1 MSTDTTPA
9 QAGDPAGRPEDRVA
23 VPPVVTLFEYAG
35 AGAGYVGREVADA
48 LGLPFHAQAF
58 SSSQLEQGAA
68 SDPDAALEQNAALAS
83 VLSVMGGAY
92 RGFEGRDVVTTQ
104 QEKYDL
110 VADNNRTVH
119 RFAKEGGVIVGRNA
133 TVILADRPRTLH
145 VLLTGSVADRVARS
159 AREAGISTEHAARRQ
174 QREDDVRA
182 QMSQVLYGWDPR
194 TPDRYDLV
202 ANTSRIPLDGVVA
215 AVVQTVRAL
224 AG

>member
-1 MSTDTTPA
+1 MSTDTSR
-9 QAGDPAGRPEDRVA
+9 QAGDPAERPEDRA
-23 VPPVVTLFEYAG
+23 TVPPVVTFFEYHG
-35 AGAGYVGREVADA
+35 AGAEYVGRAVADA
-48 LGLPFHAQAF
+48 LGQPFHAQAF
-58 SSSQLEQGAA
+58 GSAQLEQDLG
-68 SDPDAALEQNAALAS
+68 SDPDAALEQNAVLAS

-119 RFAKEGGVIVGRNA
+119 RLARDGGVIIGRNA

-145 VLLTGSVADRVARS
+145 VLLTGSVTDRVARS
-159 AREAGISTEHAARRQ
+159 AREAGISTDHAARRQ
-174 QREDDVRA
+174 VREDQVRA
-182 QMSQVLYGWDPR
+182 EMSRVLYGWDPR
-194 TPDRYDLV
+194 MPDRYDLV